1 MIDTTK
7 FIQTTWQITWHKL
20 SNNTQRLLS
29 HYCFS
34 FLFVSFPFF
43 FFFFFCFLFFFFF
56 MQMMFFWIYS
66 DLLKKVSLE
75 KRCGQFCLRH
85 GFRSFIV
92 CCKTFI
98 CTYTKTTICL
108 IGSLY
113 FSEFYGNSISLERR
127 PVVTL
132 LKTLI

>member
-1 MIDTTK
+1 MIHTTK

-34 FLFVSFPFF
+34 FLFFSFPFF
-43 FFFFFCFLFFFFF
+43 LFSFVFFFWCRWCFFGSTLTFLRKYLWKSGAVDFAWDTDFAH
-56 MQMMFFWIYS
+56 
-66 DLLKKVSLE
+66 LLCVV
-75 KRCGQFCLRH
+75 RH
-85 GFRSFIV
+85 S
-92 CCKTFI
+92 

>member
-43 FFFFFCFLFFFFF
+43 FFFFFVFLFFFFLCRWC
-56 MQMMFFWIYS
+56 FFGSTLTFLRKYLWKSGAVDFAWDTDFAHLLCVVRHSYVRILKPQSVWS
-66 DLLKKVSLE
+66 DLFIF
-75 KRCGQFCLRH
+75 Q
-85 GFRSFIV
+85 SFTEI
-92 CCKTFI
+92 KFHSSEG
-98 CTYTKTTICL
+98 L
-108 IGSLY
+108 SWH
-113 FSEFYGNSISLERR
+113 FSRL
-127 PVVTL
+127 
-132 LKTLI
+132 